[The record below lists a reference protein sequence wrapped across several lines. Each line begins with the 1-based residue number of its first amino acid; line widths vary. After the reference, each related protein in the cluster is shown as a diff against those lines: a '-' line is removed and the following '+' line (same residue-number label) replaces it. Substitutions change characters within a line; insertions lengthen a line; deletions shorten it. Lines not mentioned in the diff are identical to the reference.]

1 MSATSAADV
10 ISTARDNM
18 GRPRKP
24 PLEAELVRA
33 TKAVPFEVLL
43 DKDAINYLE
52 NRRLEYIQ
60 RIERIAEEA
69 ENAWRDATDPAAR
82 KAFMDTDLKASAYL
96 LRLTSAYKTKVD
108 VTASQLGLL
117 KPPDLSK
124 MTDADLKAL
133 EQTVDIEGTEVKE
146 Q

>member
-1 MSATSAADV
+1 
-10 ISTARDNM
+10 M
-18 GRPRKP
+18 GRPRGSKNRTKEP
-24 PLEAELVRA
+24 IEMELVRA
-33 TKAVPFEVLL
+33 TKSVPFEVLM

-69 ENAWRDATDPAAR
+69 EKAWTEAVTPDVR
-82 KAFMDTDLKASAYL
+82 KIFMDVDLKASAYL
-96 LRLTSAYKTKVD
+96 LRLTSAYKQKID

-117 KPPDLSK
+117 TPPDLSK
-124 MTDADLKAL
+124 VSESELEAL
-133 EQTVDIEGTEVKE
+133 EKLSHDPEGRVIKE